1 VVVAADPSLLPY
13 NLPETFE
20 RWVVY
25 YACSSA
31 QFWALAGKE
40 LIPSLMQR
48 PEAQLLIKA
57 VQEMAQVEDGHPGN
71 RHLVIQRLHSWS
83 LEGGRLKLADC
94 AAADAYLSD
103 LDEDAIPPQE
113 KVVEELAQTLR
124 RQMLMQA
131 SNAIPGAFVA
141 GPDAEKARK
150 LAMDRLEAAGS
161 VGKGDTSM
169 GRSLDVGVLG
179 EISALKRIPKIA
191 VGIPE
196 VDNILAGGVRYG
208 ENMFFLG
215 DSSGGKCHSK
225 GQLLLLADGTFRAVE
240 DVQVGDRL
248 MGWDGAVR
256 TVLSLSRGTGQMFDI
271 IPLRGKPWRVNAD
284 HVLTLR
290 RRVHGKLS
298 VVDVS
303 VRDFL
308 GWLPTQRAQ
317 AYLLKSGPVE
327 FEGGFPDLQIPP
339 YILGIYL
346 GDGSSRSRSVNA
358 TLSNVETIEAW
369 CAYGR
374 SLGLRTPTKGDHG
387 AAVCYSL
394 SGTPGRVNPFCA
406 ALEAYGLRNLTGHDK
421 FIPDAYKRGSLETR
435 LAVLAGLIDTDGHL
449 DPTKGTGYDYTT
461 ASLRLAEDVAFV
473 ARSVG
478 LSADVHPC
486 EKGCQTGAVGQYYR
500 VFVGG
505 DTTVVPCRV
514 KKKKSVAAGG
524 RKRGWGHVGFTI
536 RPAGVEDY
544 YGFTLD
550 GDGRYL
556 LDDFTVTHNST
567 ALVHFACS
575 ALRQGCFVLY
585 ATLELARQYVMMRVV
600 GNLTYTVLADI
611 EYGRQP
617 GYAEAGRRLD
627 WLIAH
632 HRIGR
637 FVCKFHKKGKTAL
650 KDIRAWVGEEERRA
664 GRKADLVVIDA
675 DEHVNHV
682 DDDGS
687 EYRGLGILYERMVD
701 WAEGPDPDV
710 DHDSKCVIAT
720 ASQAKGRSGAGE
732 KGDRILTHADTAD
745 SQRKHRNSYVCITI
759 NNRGERRSEVILNV
773 SKNRNGDTGLTTTL
787 PTNFAM
793 GQLVV
798 VNDAYPWIAQK
809 KKWDAM
815 RQMDLG

>member
-57 VQEMAQVEDGHPGN
+57 VQEMAQVEDGHPSN

-83 LEGGRLKLADC
+83 LEGGRLKLAEC

-103 LDEDAIPPQE
+103 MDEDAIPPQE

-215 DSSGGKCHSK
+215 DSSGGK
-225 GQLLLLADGTFRAVE
+225 
-240 DVQVGDRL
+240 
-248 MGWDGAVR
+248 
-256 TVLSLSRGTGQMFDI
+256 
-271 IPLRGKPWRVNAD
+271 
-284 HVLTLR
+284 
-290 RRVHGKLS
+290 
-298 VVDVS
+298 
-303 VRDFL
+303 
-308 GWLPTQRAQ
+308 
-317 AYLLKSGPVE
+317 
-327 FEGGFPDLQIPP
+327 
-339 YILGIYL
+339 
-346 GDGSSRSRSVNA
+346 
-358 TLSNVETIEAW
+358 
-369 CAYGR
+369 
-374 SLGLRTPTKGDHG
+374 
-387 AAVCYSL
+387 
-394 SGTPGRVNPFCA
+394 
-406 ALEAYGLRNLTGHDK
+406 
-421 FIPDAYKRGSLETR
+421 
-435 LAVLAGLIDTDGHL
+435 
-449 DPTKGTGYDYTT
+449 
-461 ASLRLAEDVAFV
+461 
-473 ARSVG
+473 
-478 LSADVHPC
+478 
-486 EKGCQTGAVGQYYR
+486 
-500 VFVGG
+500 
-505 DTTVVPCRV
+505 
-514 KKKKSVAAGG
+514 
-524 RKRGWGHVGFTI
+524 
-536 RPAGVEDY
+536 
-544 YGFTLD
+544 
-550 GDGRYL
+550 
-556 LDDFTVTHNST
+556 ST

-720 ASQAKGRSGAGE
+720 ASQAKGRSGE
-732 KGDRILTHADTAD
+732 GDRILTHADTAD

-815 RQMDLG
+815 RQMDLS